1 MSGMQKE
8 FPLCSCS
15 DINKYKM
22 RNSERDRG
30 HAMSFFPGSWERQS
44 QSDTKPE
51 VSLETSSVRV
61 SLSIDWGQY
70 LSSIQESWCSGY

>member
-8 FPLCSCS
+8 FSLSSCS

-30 HAMSFFPGSWERQS
+30 HAMNFPPGSWERQS
-44 QSDTKPE
+44 QSDTE
-51 VSLETSSVRV
+51 QAGFLETSRV
-61 SLSIDWGQY
+61 
-70 LSSIQESWCSGY
+70 